1 MDTSETG
8 EAFKPLDIKQLF
20 MEKNPGMARSIPGF
34 IYAYLTKILHLDSIN
49 EFLKDHGQKQGLEFV
64 QAAIDDFNVS
74 LEIIGEWNLPDTG
87 RYIFVSNHPLGG
99 FDGLLLMNII
109 GKRFPEIKSISN
121 DILINVKNL
130 SDFFL
135 PVNKHGAQTPE
146 IVKNMER
153 VFNSDT
159 QIMSFPAGLVSRR
172 RKGIIRDVP
181 WKKSFITKAVQHHRD
196 VVPIHMSGRCTGFF
210 YRLSNLRKFLGIKYN
225 IEMFFLPDE
234 TYRHRN
240 EHVIV
245 HVGKPISWKTF
256 NKRLNASQWAL
267 KVQDFVYTLPMNPD
281 SVFKDS

>member
-1 MDTSETG
+1 LETSEV
-8 EAFKPLDIKQLF
+8 ENKFKPLDIKQLF

-34 IYAYLTKILHLDSIN
+34 VYAYLTKILHLDSIN
-49 EFLKDHGQKQGLEFV
+49 EFLRNHGEKQGLEFV

-109 GKRFPEIKSISN
+109 GKRFSGIKSISN

-146 IVKNMER
+146 IVKNMEL

-181 WKKSFITKAVQHHRD
+181 WKKVLLQKPSSITG
-196 VVPIHMSGRCTGFF
+196 MSSPFT
-210 YRLSNLRKFLGIKYN
+210 
-225 IEMFFLPDE
+225 
-234 TYRHRN
+234 
-240 EHVIV
+240 
-245 HVGKPISWKTF
+245 
-256 NKRLNASQWAL
+256 
-267 KVQDFVYTLPMNPD
+267 
-281 SVFKDS
+281 